1 MPRITETAT
10 IPRDPETL
18 WNEIGRF
25 GSVGEWHPML
35 DSVETYGAGTDVIRI
50 AHAKGGGEQ
59 IERLQSLDASRRV
72 YRYTM
77 ERTSMPV
84 CDYTGEF
91 RIEPA
96 DAAAS
101 RITWSACFG
110 LTPEG
115 DGRAVEAVRRFLHAG
130 TESLKSRYGATDRI
144 TTPRPV
150 RPS

>member
-1 MPRITETAT
+1 MPHISETAT

-35 DSVETYGAGTDVIRI
+35 DSVDTFGVGMDVIRI
-50 AHAKGGGEQ
+50 ARAKGGGEQ
-59 IERLQSLDASRRV
+59 IERLQSVDALQRV

-96 DAAAS
+96 DDAAS
-101 RITWSACFG
+101 RITWSASFE

-115 DGRAVEAVRRFLHAG
+115 DGRAVEAVRKFLHAG
-130 TESLKSRYGATDRI
+130 TESLRSRYGATD
-144 TTPRPV
+144 
-150 RPS
+150 